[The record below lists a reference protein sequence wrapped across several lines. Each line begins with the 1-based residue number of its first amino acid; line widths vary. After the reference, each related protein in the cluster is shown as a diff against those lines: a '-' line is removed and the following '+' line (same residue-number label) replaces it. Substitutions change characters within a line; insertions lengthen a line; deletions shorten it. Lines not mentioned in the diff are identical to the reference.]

1 MADLLVLLL
10 IVFPLPL
17 PSLPVVPRAMHAALH
32 RVAVVLELTNP
43 NTTWT
48 ARWPF
53 ELAWCRCA
61 HRAASGC
68 PPAADVLRF
77 PSAGVAKQQV
87 RFGEQAKLNLELRQ
101 SMSLHRW
108 HEYSEALT
116 AVNRCLAIWAAVE
129 SAAGET
135 IYPVHRR
142 RALGELRG
150 LLGYEAY
157 FAGTL
162 PTTSAAW
169 VELVD

>member
-10 IVFPLPL
+10 IVCPLPL
-17 PSLPVVPRAMHAALH
+17 PSLPVVTRAMHVALH
-32 RVAVVLELTNP
+32 RVAVVLELT
-43 NTTWT
+43 TTETNWT
-48 ARWPF
+48 ADWIQ
-53 ELAWCRCA
+53 ELAWCRCV
-61 HRAASGC
+61 HRAARGC

-77 PSAGVAKQQV
+77 PTVGVARQQV
-87 RFGEQAKLNLELRQ
+87 RFGEQAKHNLELRR

-108 HEYSEALT
+108 HEYGEAL
-116 AVNRCLAIWAAVE
+116 AEVNRCLAIWAAVE